1 MKLPSF
7 HIIGLVLSHSS
18 LGIASASSSPSKRN
32 LGRKSCNTR
41 VNNTKKK
48 LLQCVTLEG
57 VREHQAALQAIADDN
72 NGTRALGS
80 SGYQASVDY
89 IVDQLEASGYNAT
102 LQQFQTIVWKI
113 VGPSTLEQ
121 INPPNPFTYVENVDY
136 GLLSYSS
143 SGEVSALVEAV
154 DLALDNPISS
164 TSGCEEADFDSFTAG
179 T

>member
-18 LGIASASSSPSKRN
+18 LGIASDSPSTSKRN
-32 LGRKSCNTR
+32 LGQKSCNTR
-41 VNNTKKK
+41 INNTKKK

-57 VREHQAALQAIADDN
+57 VREHQAALQAIADAN
-72 NGTRALGS
+72 NGTRLAGS

-102 LQQFQTIVWKI
+102 VQPFQAIVWQI
-113 VGPSTLEQ
+113 LGPSTLEQ
-121 INPPNPFTYVENVDY
+121 INPNPFTYVENVDY
-136 GLLSYSS
+136 ALLSYSS
-143 SGEVSALVEAV
+143 SGNVSGLVEAV
-154 DLALDNPISS
+154 DLALDDPVSS
-164 TSGCEEADFDSFTAG
+164 TSGCEEADFESFTAG